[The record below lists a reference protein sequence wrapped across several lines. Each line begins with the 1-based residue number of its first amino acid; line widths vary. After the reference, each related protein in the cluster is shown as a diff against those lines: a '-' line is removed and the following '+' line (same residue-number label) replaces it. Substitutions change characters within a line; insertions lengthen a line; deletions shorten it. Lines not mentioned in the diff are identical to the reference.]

1 MQQSKSGL
9 GLGPIIIIVLVALWL
24 ANGSSGTITAEK
36 RAKVLATLGVY
47 TDPAVIV
54 FTSPG

>member
-9 GLGPIIIIVLVALWL
+9 GLGPTVIIILLALWL
-24 ANGSSGTITAEK
+24 ANSSGGTITAEK

-47 TDPAVIV
+47 SDPSVIV